1 MRSSLVPLM
10 RRRNLAGA
18 CVDSREATEE
28 NSLRGR
34 EAGAANDI
42 SGVANLRITCGNP
55 GGA

>member
-1 MRSSLVPLM
+1 M
-10 RRRNLAGA
+10 RRRNVAGA

-34 EAGAANDI
+34 EAGAANEI
-42 SGVANLRITCGNP
+42 SGVADLRITYGNP